1 MKRVLFGI
9 QLALLILAVVATLL
23 IGSDSEFVLLFGIP
37 PLALSAL
44 LLLALIIMVLYAKQ
58 FRFLL
63 KVLLANVIV
72 LLIGGAAI
80 FFTGRGYAYYM
91 LRSESDTIPYR
102 FISSRTVVPD
112 SIQAFVVHESLYKR
126 KNMFSSEY
134 VLVGRD
140 EWRSYHNGWI
150 DYYSLELEQ
159 KTGDD
164 SLQSFTISSP
174 VSFEIIGMP
183 RDSIFWM
190 GSGRTKQRFDFR
202 DGLIPGDTILL
213 EYISPS
219 RRPDT
224 IMVVRSAKKH
234 SSQGFS

>member
-1 MKRVLFGI
+1 MKRILFGI
-9 QLALLILAVVATLL
+9 QFALLVLAVVTTLL
-23 IGSDSEFVLLFGIP
+23 IGSDSEFVLLFGVP
-37 PLALSAL
+37 PFALSAL
-44 LLLALIIMVLYAKQ
+44 LLLVLIIMALYAKQ

-63 KVLLANVIV
+63 KVLLANVIA

-91 LRSESDTIPYR
+91 LKSESDTIPYR
-102 FISSRTVVPD
+102 FIPSRAVVPD
-112 SIQAFVVHESLYKR
+112 SIQAFVVHERLYKR

-140 EWRSYHNGWI
+140 EWRYGWI

-159 KTGDD
+159 KTRDD
-164 SLQSFTISSP
+164 TLQGITISSP

-190 GSGRTKQRFDFR
+190 GSGRTKQRFDFS
-202 DGLIPGDTILL
+202 DGLVPGDTILL
-213 EYISPS
+213 KYTIPS
-219 RRPDT
+219 GNSDT
-224 IMVVRSAKKH
+224 LLLVKAS
-234 SSQGFS
+234 